1 MAEQLSSLERARKR
15 LQRARPRILSYPE
28 HKISLQGRGE
38 HVYQEPSL
46 DGQEPSHRR
55 FDAARPFS
63 FHVSPALPA
72 GLGVDAATGTI
83 SGNVQDGGAFAGVFR
98 VVCTSALGMIH
109 CNIAIS
115 LAPASLPPAAA
126 LPSTVRDKLEE
137 AERRIESLRQRHQR
151 RTEAAANWSRVQLL
165 TRKADSEEAK
175 LDFAH
180 AARDKAAVKGR
191 VEELRAQ
198 VKSAQDL
205 QKKLGGLV

>member
-1 MAEQLSSLERARKR
+1 
-15 LQRARPRILSYPE
+15 
-28 HKISLQGRGE
+28 
-38 HVYQEPSL
+38 
-46 DGQEPSHRR
+46 
-55 FDAARPFS
+55 
-63 FHVSPALPA
+63 
-72 GLGVDAATGTI
+72 
-83 SGNVQDGGAFAGVFR
+83 
-98 VVCTSALGMIH
+98 
-109 CNIAIS
+109 
-115 LAPASLPPAAA
+115 
-126 LPSTVRDKLEE
+126 LEE